1 MKNSII
7 SKLLISILIVGTFS
21 CEGFLDVLPSDSA
34 TASTSIVNP
43 NDAQV
48 AINGAYRR
56 MTSSSFYGRDIVLYG
71 ELRGAD
77 FGITTLAVAGDA
89 LYYFTSTPSSG
100 SYSGFW
106 TQGYDIILQTN
117 NILEAIESGNMNIIT
132 TSDQAKVNSIAGQ
145 ALTIRALTHFDLTR
159 LYGYP
164 YMKDNGVGLGVPI
177 VTKRLEPMDKM
188 ARNTV
193 AECYEQVIKDL
204 DAAIVLLSSTTA
216 KVTGEVNLYAAKAL
230 LARVYLHKG
239 DWDKAYEMAKSV
251 IDSGVYTAYTAAN
264 WVASWSKQGDT
275 ESIFEL
281 MIVPNESNM
290 GTTSIGGYYAPRNTS
305 RRDLGPMM
313 VSDMFLDVFKL
324 PAHANDVRWGVYG
337 LDEFS
342 NGETKDTNGN
352 PLIIIPGRLGWLKK
366 YESDGKSPAMSVN
379 VKLIRLTEVMLI
391 AAEAA
396 IKKSS
401 QDKTNAVVWINK
413 IRERNPDMV
422 ATPLAATDADNV
434 LLDEIVLQRRIDLIG
449 EGHRYF
455 DVLRVGGTVT
465 YKDGAPWNDP
475 LNGGRGSTVDWN
487 YHKCILPIAINE
499 MNVNPNMVQNP
510 GY

>member
-1 MKNSII
+1 MKNNII
-7 SKLLISILIVGTFS
+7 SKLLISILIVSTFS
-21 CEGFLDVLPSDSA
+21 CDGFLDVLPSNSTT
-34 TASTSIVNP
+34 TASSILNA

-89 LYYFTSTPSSG
+89 LYYFTNTPSSG

-106 TQGYDIILQTN
+106 TQGYNIILQTN
-117 NILEAIESGNMNIIT
+117 NILEAIGSGNMNIPST
-132 TSDQAKVNSIAGQ
+132 ADQDKVNSIAGQ
-145 ALTIRALTHFDLTR
+145 ALTIRALVHFDLTR

-164 YMKDNGVGLGVPI
+164 YLKDNGAGLGAPI
-177 VTKRLEPMDKM
+177 VTARLEAMEKV
-188 ARNTV
+188 ARKTV
-193 AECYEQVIKDL
+193 AECYAQVISDL
-204 DAAIVLLSSTTA
+204 NEAITLLSNSTA
-216 KVTGEVNLYAAKAL
+216 KVTGEINLYTAKAL

-264 WVASWSKQGDT
+264 WMASWGKQGDT

-281 MIVPNESNM
+281 YMVPNESNL
-290 GTTSIGGYYAPRNTS
+290 GTSSIGGYYAPRNTS
-305 RRDLGPMM
+305 RRDMGPMM
-313 VSDMFLDVFKL
+313 VSEMFFDMFKL
-324 PAHANDVRWGVYG
+324 PAHANDVRWG
-337 LDEFS
+337 LFDFDEFS
-342 NGETKDTNGN
+342 NISYGGTGGDR
-352 PLIIIPGRLGWLKK
+352 IPGRLGWLKK
-366 YESDGKSPAMSVN
+366 YESDGKSPALSVN

-396 IKKSS
+396 VKKSS
-401 QDKTNAVVWINK
+401 QDKTNAAAWVNT
-413 IRERNPDMV
+413 IRVRNPDMV
-422 ATPLAATDADNV
+422 ATPLTAADADNV
-434 LLDEIVLQRRIDLIG
+434 LLDEIVLQRRIDLLG

-455 DVLRVGGTVT
+455 DILRNGGTVT
-465 YKDGAPWNDP
+465 YRDGAPWNDA
-475 LNGGRGSTVDWN
+475 LNGGRGATVDWN
-487 YHKCILPIAINE
+487 YFKCVLPIAINE